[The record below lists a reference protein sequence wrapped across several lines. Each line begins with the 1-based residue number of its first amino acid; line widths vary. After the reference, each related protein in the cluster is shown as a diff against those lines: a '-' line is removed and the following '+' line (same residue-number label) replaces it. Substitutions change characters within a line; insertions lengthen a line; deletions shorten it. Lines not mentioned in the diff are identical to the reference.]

1 MIVSQLP
8 TRRMRLIEEPMTI
21 GWGHITI
28 KEILDPIAG
37 ALISGSPQT
46 TLTGISTD
54 SRTIREGELFWALV
68 GDIYDGHDFAVK
80 ALEKGAAAMVVE
92 SQWLRSQA
100 AGKGLDSHLS
110 RLTDRAV
117 ISVADTLKALG
128 DFAAWWR
135 RRYALKVVGIT
146 GSSGKTTTKEMT
158 AAILEL
164 GHRTLKNRGNFNNLI
179 GLPLTLLQLG
189 SEHACAV
196 LEMGMN
202 HPGEIARLT
211 DIANPNVGVILN
223 VGMAHLE
230 GLSDLDGVARA
241 KTEMMERISSRGLM
255 ILNGDDAPLMRRASL
270 FSKPKMTFGL
280 GYGNDVRA
288 TSIENEGPKGT
299 RFLLEYR
306 GSVWPVRIRIPGM
319 HHLKNALAAAAVALS
334 LDEPVEHIIKGLEK
348 FTAIKGRFDL
358 ISLEG
363 GILLVDDTYNANPSS
378 LGAAIDSVGSLV
390 ERGGRIIVGLGE
402 MLELGD
408 AAIQAHREAGGK
420 VAKGGASWFYAMGDH
435 AQDMMEGAGAAGMPE
450 DRLKVV
456 RTHDDMVKEI
466 SQVMSRGDLI
476 LLKGSRRMQIEKVV
490 EGLCGRARGE
500 NGTDEGHAG

>member
-1 MIVSQLP
+1 MPI
-8 TRRMRLIEEPMTI
+8 R
-21 GWGHITI
+21 WGDITA

-37 ALISGSPQT
+37 TLISGAPET
-46 TLTGISTD
+46 ILTGISTD
-54 SRTIREGELFWALV
+54 SRTTREGELFWALV
-68 GDIYDGHDFAVK
+68 GEIYDGHDFVLK
-80 ALEKGAAAMVVE
+80 AMEKGASAMVVE
-92 SQWLRSQA
+92 REWLLSQGA
-100 AGKGLDSHLS
+100 EKGLDSDLS
-110 RLTDRAV
+110 RAEDGAV
-117 ISVADTLKALG
+117 ISVANTLKALG
-128 DFAAWWR
+128 DLAAWWR
-135 RRYALKVVGIT
+135 RRHAVKVVAIT

-164 GHRTLKNRGNFNNLI
+164 GRRTLRNRGNFNNLI

-189 SEHACAV
+189 REHECAV

-211 DIANPNVGVILN
+211 DIADPNVGVILN

-280 GYGNDVRA
+280 GNGNDVRA

-299 RFLLEYR
+299 RFMLEYR
-306 GSVWPVRIRIPGM
+306 GSAWPVRIRIPGT

-334 LDEPVEHIIKGLEK
+334 LDEPVEHIIMGLEK
-348 FTAIKGRFDL
+348 FTAIRGRFDM

-390 ERGGRIIVGLGE
+390 QEGGKIIVGLGE

-408 AAIQAHREAGGK
+408 AAIHTHREAGSK
-420 VAKGGASWFYAMGDH
+420 VAKGGVSWFYAMGDH
-435 AQDMMEGAGAAGMPE
+435 ARYLIEGARAAGMPE

-456 RTHDDMVKEI
+456 RTHDEMVKEI

-490 EGLCGRARGE
+490 EGLRGGAQGDD
-500 NGTDEGHAG
+500 GTDGTGHAP